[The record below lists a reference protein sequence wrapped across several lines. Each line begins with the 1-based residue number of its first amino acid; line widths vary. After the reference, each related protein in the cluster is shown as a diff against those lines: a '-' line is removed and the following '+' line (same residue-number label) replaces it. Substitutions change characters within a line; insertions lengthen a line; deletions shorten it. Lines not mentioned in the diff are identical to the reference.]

1 MSDGMSIGFA
11 DFAAILFGF
20 IRVRC
25 VSVRSFLLRK
35 LVRLPVRPRGLGNEQ
50 AKPDRIAIATLYII
64 WYMDII

>member
-1 MSDGMSIGFA
+1 MSIGFA

-25 VSVRSFLLRK
+25 VSVRSFLLRNWCGYP
-35 LVRLPVRPRGLGNEQ
+35 LDREVS
-50 AKPDRIAIATLYII
+50 ATSKPNWRRIAIAVLYII